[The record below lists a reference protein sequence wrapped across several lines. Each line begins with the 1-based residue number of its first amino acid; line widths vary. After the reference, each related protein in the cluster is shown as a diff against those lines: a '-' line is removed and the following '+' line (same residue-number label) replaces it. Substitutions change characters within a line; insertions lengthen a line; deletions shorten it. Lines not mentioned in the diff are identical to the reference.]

1 MGLLKS
7 LLIPIRRIAHFPLFQ
22 LALAVAVILWL
33 QAGESSSLRGQTFDL
48 LDRLVEF
55 SVERCAAVFSV
66 KAFTRSW
73 LTAGFMIGYVYLT
86 GLILLFLGKLL
97 ARAAVELTARFNAF
111 GLRYVIARERGIA
124 AYRAWLPLERIRP
137 RGIPQE
143 QWEEM
148 FAWPADNRPPYPSIA
163 WRAGRALVTYVILV
177 LIVAALLQ
185 AFTPF
190 PALTWLGELAS
201 RLSSGR
207 H

>member
-33 QAGESSSLRGQTFDL
+33 QAGENSSLRGQTFDL

-55 SVERCAAVFSV
+55 TVERCAAVFSV

-97 ARAAVELTARFNAF
+97 VRAVVELTARFNAF
-111 GLRYVIARERGIA
+111 GLRYAIARERGIA

-137 RGIPQE
+137 DNISQQE
-143 QWEEM
+143 WEAT
-148 FAWPADNRPPYPSIA
+148 FAWPPGDRPPYPSLAI
-163 WRAGRALVTYVILV
+163 RVGRAVILYGLLFAGLV
-177 LIVAALLQ
+177 LAIFVYRWMR
-185 AFTPF
+185 T
-190 PALTWLGELAS
+190 
-201 RLSSGR
+201 
-207 H
+207 